1 LVILYHPQDNE
12 TAELNERPS
21 MRLKDKVALVTGGGQ
36 GLGGAISRMYA
47 HEGARVVI
55 AQRTKEK
62 LEQTQ
67 AAIEAAGGEV
77 LSLTV
82 DVSQPDQVKG
92 LIDAT
97 VERFGGLDILVNNAG
112 VGLWIPVDEVDEVD
126 YDRVVDT
133 NLKGMWIGCHY
144 GVPHMKARGGGAI
157 INISSVHG
165 IQGGERNSVYAAT
178 KGGIIGCTK
187 ALAAELAQF
196 HIRAN
201 TISPGAIDV
210 TATRQNTLAKV
221 KPEFHTEL
229 LERFGEQ
236 LNPGSQYFQP
246 LDRVGV
252 PDDIAWCAVYLASDE
267 ARFVTGQNI
276 AVDGGLTTYL
286 SGYDLE
292 RQRLHKQEAKIEE
305 LKAFIEAHAVEA

>member
-1 LVILYHPQDNE
+1 
-12 TAELNERPS
+12 
-21 MRLKDKVALVTGGGQ
+21 M
-36 GLGGAISRMYA
+36 
-47 HEGARVVI
+47 
-55 AQRTKEK
+55 K
-62 LEQTQ
+62 LEGKVSLITGASRGIGQSIAERFAREGSDLFLSATKVENLDDTKQLVSKYGRKTEVCGLDVSDRESTQ
-67 AAIEAAGGEV
+67 AMVEEAIRVFGKI
-77 LSLTV
+77 
-82 DVSQPDQVKG
+82 DV
-92 LIDAT
+92 
-97 VERFGGLDILVNNAG
+97 LVNNAG

-133 NLKGMWIGCHY
+133 NLKGMWMGCHY

-165 IQGGERNSVYAAT
+165 IQGGERNTVYAAT

-187 ALAAELAQF
+187 ALAAELAPF

-210 TATRQNTLAKV
+210 SATRHNTLARV
-221 KPEFHTEL
+221 KPEFHAEL

-252 PDDIAWCAVYLASDE
+252 PDDIAWCAVYLAADE

-276 AVDGGLTTYL
+276 AVDGGVTTYL